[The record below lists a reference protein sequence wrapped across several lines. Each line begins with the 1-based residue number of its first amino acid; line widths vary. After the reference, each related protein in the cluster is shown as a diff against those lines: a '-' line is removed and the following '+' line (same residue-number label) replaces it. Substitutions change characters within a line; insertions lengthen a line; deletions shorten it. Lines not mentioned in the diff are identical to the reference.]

1 MAKLFKNSLGKIKQT
16 RHFKYVF
23 SFNNKLEND
32 CFKVFFA
39 KPFEEYPMV
48 GIIATKKIGNA
59 VQRNKCR
66 RRIKSAARAITSNK
80 DMIIIPKRK
89 ANKSKFMDLE
99 LKLTEIIDKIIL

>member
-1 MAKLFKNSLGKIKQT
+1 MAKIFKTSLGTIKQT

-39 KPFEEYPMV
+39 KPLEEYPKF
-48 GIIATKKIGNA
+48 GIIATKRIGNA

-66 RRIKSAARAITSNK
+66 RRIKSAARTLISNK
-80 DMIIIPKRK
+80 DIIIIPKRK
-89 ANKSKFMDLE
+89 ANISKFMDLE
-99 LKLTEIIDKIIL
+99 LKLTEMVNKTTL

>member
-1 MAKLFKNSLGKIKQT
+1 MAKLFKNSLGKIKRT
-16 RHFKYVF
+16 RHFKYVL

-39 KPFEEYPMV
+39 KPYEEGPKL
-48 GIIATKKIGNA
+48 GIIATKKMGNA

-66 RRIKSAARAITSNK
+66 RRIKSVSRKLFSNK
-80 DMIIIPKRK
+80 DIIIIPKRK

-99 LKLTEIIDKIIL
+99 LKLTEMVDKTTL